1 MGGPGGGGSVVAGC
15 WVLGGVVVVVAVVL
29 GVCCAGGGGF
39 WGCGVG
45 REGLDIPR
53 GGSWWALPLIF
64 LYLYCNEKSV
74 PKIDPMLNV
83 MLSWSAPGC

>member
-1 MGGPGGGGSVVAGC
+1 M
-15 WVLGGVVVVVAVVL
+15 VVVVVVVL

-39 WGCGVG
+39 LEWG
-45 REGLDIPR
+45 EGLDIPR

-83 MLSWSAPGC
+83 MLSWSTPGC